1 MEHQIDGV
9 ELVSKK
15 VTKQRFRASIF
26 DAWHDRCAYCGRHAT
41 TIDHV
46 RPKAKGGLTV
56 PENCVPA
63 CLSCNASKGHMSLW
77 TWWTMQHHW
86 SWHRAQQVYEWITG
100 IGCPSSV
107 RYKFAPAIDH
117 WHIDR

>member
-26 DAWHDRCAYCGRHAT
+26 EAWHHRCAYCGKHAT

-46 RPKAKGGLTV
+46 KPKSKGGLTV
-56 PENCVPA
+56 PQNCVPA
-63 CLSCNASKGHMSLW
+63 CLSCNASKGYMSLW
-77 TWWTMQHHW
+77 NWWTHQDSW
-86 SWHRAQQVYEWITG
+86 CWHRAQQVYEWITG
-100 IGCPSSV
+100 IGSLSSV
-107 RYKFAPAIDH
+107 QYKFAPAINH
-117 WHIDR
+117 WNTGR